1 MTNHLGLLS
10 VVKFLR
16 TTLSNLYIAKDAML
30 KTMLDKFNL
39 VELQNH
45 PANMKYDQL
54 AICELFTTE
63 EQFKLLADRLQVN
76 IACSEV
82 NNEWENSFIDMA
94 RL

>member
-45 PANMKYDQL
+45 PANSLQDHLTMCGFFQ
-54 AICELFTTE
+54 TE
-63 EQFKLLADRLQVN
+63 EQFKLLADRLQSN
-76 IACSEV
+76 IDKGAV
-82 NNEWENSFIDMA
+82 
-94 RL
+94 

>member
-1 MTNHLGLLS
+1 
-10 VVKFLR
+10 
-16 TTLSNLYIAKDAML
+16 ML

-63 EQFKLLADRLQVN
+63 EQFKLLADRLQAN
-76 IACSEV
+76 IDKGAV
-82 NNEWENSFIDMA
+82 
-94 RL
+94 

>member
-1 MTNHLGLLS
+1 
-10 VVKFLR
+10 
-16 TTLSNLYIAKDAML
+16 ML
-30 KTMLDKFNL
+30 QTMLDKFNL

-45 PANMKYDQL
+45 PANSLQDHLTMCGFFQK
-54 AICELFTTE
+54 E

>member
-1 MTNHLGLLS
+1 
-10 VVKFLR
+10 
-16 TTLSNLYIAKDAML
+16 
-30 KTMLDKFNL
+30 MLDKFNL

-45 PANMKYDQL
+45 PANSLQDHLTM
-54 AICELFTTE
+54 CGFFTTE

>member
-30 KTMLDKFNL
+30 KIMLDKFNL

-45 PANMKYDQL
+45 PANSLQDHLTMCGFFQ
-54 AICELFTTE
+54 TE
-63 EQFKLLADRLQVN
+63 EQFKLLADRLQAN
-76 IACSEV
+76 IDKGAV
-82 NNEWENSFIDMA
+82 
-94 RL
+94 